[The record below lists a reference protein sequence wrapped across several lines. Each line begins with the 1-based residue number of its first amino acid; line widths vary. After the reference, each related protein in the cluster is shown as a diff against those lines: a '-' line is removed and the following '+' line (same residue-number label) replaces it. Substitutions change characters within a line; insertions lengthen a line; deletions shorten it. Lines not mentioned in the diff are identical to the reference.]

1 MSFRRFL
8 MVFWLGL
15 VLPGVVFAQSVR
27 EDVEA
32 ALVEQGYQIVTVGR
46 TLLGRLRVVA
56 QNETIRR
63 EIVINPTTGEVLRD
77 YSMSL
82 ARLGQPLFPNA
93 DRNPFLER
101 DTARTG
107 GADVAV
113 AEEPGGGGADGDD
126 SVMGAEGAV
135 GAPPLVV
142 NE

>member
-8 MVFWLGL
+8 VVFWLAL
-15 VLPGVVFAQSVR
+15 VLPGATFAQSVR

-32 ALVEQGYQIVTVGR
+32 ALVAQGYQIVTVGR

-82 ARLGQPLFPNA
+82 ARFGQPLFPNA
-93 DRNPFLER
+93 DRNPYLAR
-101 DTARTG
+101 DTTRTG
-107 GADVAV
+107 GGNMAA
-113 AEEPGGGGADGDD
+113 AEEPEGSGADGGDV
-126 SVMGAEGAV
+126 VMGAEGAV